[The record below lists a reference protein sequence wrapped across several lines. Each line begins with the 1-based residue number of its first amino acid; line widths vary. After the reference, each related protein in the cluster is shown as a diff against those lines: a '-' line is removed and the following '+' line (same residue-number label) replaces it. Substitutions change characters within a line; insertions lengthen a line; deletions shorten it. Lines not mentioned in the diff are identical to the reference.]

1 MATDKSDHAQWFLL
15 QTKSKQELRA
25 AENLDRQ
32 GVVSFCP
39 MVLVEKIARGRRVQS
54 LEVLF
59 PRYLFVRLEDS
70 SISATSVRC
79 TRGVSHF
86 VTSAGVPIAVHEG
99 LVEQLRERVEQNA
112 NVVVSSMPKV
122 GEKMQVVD
130 GPFRGLNAVFCQT
143 DGNSRAMV
151 LITILNQQVKATM
164 SLSNLSPLK

>member
-1 MATDKSDHAQWFLL
+1 MAADQSDHAQWFLL

-39 MVLVEKIARGRRVQS
+39 MVLVEKITRGQRVQS

-70 SISATSVRC
+70 SISATSVRS

-86 VTSAGVPIAVHEG
+86 VTSAGTPIAVHKG

-112 NVVVSSMPKV
+112 DVVVSSMPKV
-122 GEKMQVVD
+122 GEKLQIVD

-151 LITILNQQVKATM
+151 LITMLNQQVKATM
-164 SLSNLSPLK
+164 SLSNLSPL

>member
-1 MATDKSDHAQWFLL
+1 
-15 QTKSKQELRA
+15 
-25 AENLDRQ
+25 
-32 GVVSFCP
+32 
-39 MVLVEKIARGRRVQS
+39 
-54 LEVLF
+54 VLF

-86 VTSAGVPIAVHEG
+86 VTSAGAPIAVHEG